1 MIGKRKSYSFGDII
15 FYVLVYMFFI
25 AFAFLCT
32 FPIYY
37 IFINS
42 ISSNDL
48 VSKGQVMFI
57 PREVHLGNYIE
68 VLKLPGI
75 GKATLVSVLR
85 TVVGSALTLLSV
97 SFLGYL
103 FSKKNMWHKKFW
115 YRFVIITMYF
125 TAGLIPG
132 YLNIQMLGLL
142 DSFWVYVIPGI
153 VPVFHM
159 VLIKTFIEQI
169 PAALEESAQIDGA
182 GYLVRYI
189 KIILP
194 LSTSIL
200 ATITVFTAVGQW
212 NAFMD
217 TVLYITD
224 KDLYTLQ
231 FMLYRYLQNS
241 LEIAKAIQNGSG
253 LVNEDSLQRT
263 MTPTSVQLTITVI
276 VTTPVLMIYPFMQ
289 RYFVKGIMIGAVK
302 G

>member
-1 MIGKRKSYSFGDII
+1 
-15 FYVLVYMFFI
+15 
-25 AFAFLCT
+25 
-32 FPIYY
+32 
-37 IFINS
+37 
-42 ISSNDL
+42 
-48 VSKGQVMFI
+48 
-57 PREVHLGNYIE
+57 
-68 VLKLPGI
+68 
-75 GKATLVSVLR
+75 
-85 TVVGSALTLLSV
+85 
-97 SFLGYL
+97 
-103 FSKKNMWHKKFW
+103 
-115 YRFVIITMYF
+115 
-125 TAGLIPG
+125 
-132 YLNIQMLGLL
+132 
-142 DSFWVYVIPGI
+142 
-153 VPVFHM
+153 
-159 VLIKTFIEQI
+159 
-169 PAALEESAQIDGA
+169 
-182 GYLVRYI
+182 
-189 KIILP
+189 